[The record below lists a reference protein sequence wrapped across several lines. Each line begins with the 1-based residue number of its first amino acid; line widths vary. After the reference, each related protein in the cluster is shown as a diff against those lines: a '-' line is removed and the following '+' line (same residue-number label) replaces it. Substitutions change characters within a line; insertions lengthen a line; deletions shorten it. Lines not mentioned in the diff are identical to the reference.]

1 MLCQEK
7 QTETEKGRQKTKW
20 VTKHRKNVL
29 LSVKRFIDNIH
40 GRRRKSWREK
50 ERIIS
55 MELRLKG
62 APYQRLPIQC
72 VIHNPP
78 KPGQT
83 CMTIYDWGR
92 RLSDSGYNCFSKKS
106 DKKTFFLVICI
117 FPYFSPLK
125 YKVLIG
131 YYDHL
136 VIWLDATH
144 WKSTLLEVDHYLL
157 LLLRTWFV
165 SFNSRCFF
173 LFPYCRAFSGEAR
186 CT

>member
-1 MLCQEK
+1 
-7 QTETEKGRQKTKW
+7 
-20 VTKHRKNVL
+20 
-29 LSVKRFIDNIH
+29 
-40 GRRRKSWREK
+40 
-50 ERIIS
+50 

-83 CMTIYDWGR
+83 CMTIYDSGR
-92 RLSDSGYNCFSKKS
+92 R
-106 DKKTFFLVICI
+106 KTFFLVICI
-117 FPYFSPLK
+117 FPHFSPLK

-131 YYDHL
+131 YYDDL

-157 LLLRTWFV
+157 LLLRT
-165 SFNSRCFF
+165 
-173 LFPYCRAFSGEAR
+173 
-186 CT
+186 